1 MIGGDLMKLYRIYRH
16 ASGIKNAVSF
26 IRAKDKKS
34 ALKKAKAIYGYR
46 FEYTFN
52 KI

>member
-1 MIGGDLMKLYRIYRH
+1 MKTYRLYRHCYY
-16 ASGIKNAVSF
+16 SGSKNMVSF